1 MEDEEMKAKEA
12 KLELA
17 ITMGVKVLQEWLKKE
32 KGVEFTEEQTEEF
45 RKHYQASFMM
55 GMIML

>member
-1 MEDEEMKAKEA
+1 MDDEEMKAKEV
-12 KLELA
+12 KLEMA
-17 ITMGVKVLQEWLKKE
+17 TTMGVKVLQDWLKKE

-55 GMIML
+55 GLIML